1 MVLRDAESFEQVRMD
16 VSPIVYEF
24 GKISLIENPLKAME
38 FSKLM
43 DFDLQYIF
51 GKLLIY
57 KTRITNCILIIIHI
71 KFF

>member
-24 GKISLIENPLKAME
+24 GKISSIENPLKAME

-43 DFDLQYIF
+43 DFDLKYIF
-51 GKLLIY
+51 GKLLTY
-57 KTRITNCILIIIHI
+57 RTGITNCILIIIHSKI
-71 KFF
+71 F